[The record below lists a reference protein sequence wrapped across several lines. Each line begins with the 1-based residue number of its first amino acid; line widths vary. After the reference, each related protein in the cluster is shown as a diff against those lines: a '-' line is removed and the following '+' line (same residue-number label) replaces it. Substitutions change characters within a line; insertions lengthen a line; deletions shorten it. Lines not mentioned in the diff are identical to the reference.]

1 VAFLTLSADR
11 ILEPTQRTTIEALV
25 PSGGKEAVWRSN
37 LRTGRTYALFE
48 LASILDVREARRAID
63 ASGLATAYET
73 AIIAIAVF
81 PTVAQAL
88 PPVVEALSG
97 PGRPEGILSVSG
109 GQGGGAVVEW
119 DPERS
124 APSVVLGL
132 IDVELR
138 RFNAGR
144 TTEVL
149 SPLSSETIA
158 RIARTQLQAPQV
170 ATDRILD
177 VLLEQAGFSLDR
189 LRTGDV

>member
-1 VAFLTLSADR
+1 
-11 ILEPTQRTTIEALV
+11 
-25 PSGGKEAVWRSN
+25 
-37 LRTGRTYALFE
+37 
-48 LASILDVREARRAID
+48 
-63 ASGLATAYET
+63 
-73 AIIAIAVF
+73 
-81 PTVAQAL
+81 
-88 PPVVEALSG
+88 
-97 PGRPEGILSVSG
+97 
-109 GQGGGAVVEW
+109 VVEW

>member
-11 ILEPTQRTTIEALV
+11 ILDPTQRTTIEALV
-25 PSGGKEAVWRSN
+25 PSGGREAVWRSSS
-37 LRTGRTYALFE
+37 RTGRTYALFE
-48 LASILDVREARRAID
+48 LTSDSAAREGRRAIE
-63 ASGLATAYET
+63 ASGLATAYTT

-88 PPVVEALSG
+88 PTMLDALTG
-97 PGRPEGILSVSG
+97 DGRPEGMLSVTACDG
-109 GQGGGAVVEW
+109 GMVVEW

-149 SPLSSETIA
+149 SPLSTETIA
-158 RIARTQLQAPQV
+158 RIARMQLQAPQI

-177 VLLEQAGFSLDR
+177 VLLEHAGLSLEK